1 MSEFDKGDIV
11 VCGAGLVGALVGYVL
26 QKRGFNVSIYER
38 YGDIRQIP
46 SLGRSIN
53 LVLTGRGLRA
63 IDAIGG
69 GLRGEVLALGVPVT
83 GRVMHQ
89 MDSSTQYQPYGKDD
103 KECNYSISRCAEW
116 QYSSAVVQC
125 NGVVMCLLCTMHVKV
140 GLLIFYCIM
149 SPSLLMIC
157 EKV

>member
-1 MSEFDKGDIV
+1 MSDLVNGKGDIV
-11 VCGAGLVGALVGYVL
+11 VCGAGLVGSLMGYIL
-26 QKRGFNVSIYER
+26 QKRGYNVTIYER

-69 GLRGEVLALGVPVT
+69 GLREEILALCVPVT

-89 MDSSTQYQPYGKDD
+89 EDSSTQYQPYGKNDS
-103 KECNYSISRCAEW
+103 ECNYSISRC
-116 QYSSAVVQC
+116 
-125 NGVVMCLLCTMHVKV
+125 V
-140 GLLIFYCIM
+140 GGRG
-149 SPSLLMIC
+149 
-157 EKV
+157 EGTQKA

>member
-1 MSEFDKGDIV
+1 MCTFTFTFSLTYILYISITMSSFEKGDIV
-11 VCGAGLVGALVGYVL
+11 VCGAGLVGSLVGYIL
-26 QKRGFNVSIYER
+26 QKRGYNVTLYER

-69 GLRGEVLALGVPVT
+69 GLREEVLSLAVPVT

-89 MDSSTQYQPYGKDD
+89 MDSSTQYQPYGKNNT
-103 KECNYSISRCAEW
+103 ECNYSISRYACCVNRIT
-116 QYSSAVVQC
+116 S
-125 NGVVMCLLCTMHVKV
+125 TH
-140 GLLIFYCIM
+140 I
-149 SPSLLMIC
+149 
-157 EKV
+157 